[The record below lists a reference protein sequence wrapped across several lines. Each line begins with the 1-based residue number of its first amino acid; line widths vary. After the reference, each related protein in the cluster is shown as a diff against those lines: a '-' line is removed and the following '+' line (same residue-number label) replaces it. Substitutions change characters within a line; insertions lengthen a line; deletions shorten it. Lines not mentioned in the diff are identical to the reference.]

1 MAELTLQQIKDELY
15 AKNDPSLTP
24 VDIEAKAPLVHEIL
38 RLKARH
44 NVVLLGHNYMEPLVF
59 NLSRPEEQ
67 GDSLGL
73 SRYAAETEADYIIFN
88 GVLFMAE
95 TAKVLN
101 PKKKVLIADKT
112 AGCSLADDF
121 NIAEIDRLKAENPGV
136 PVMIYINSTAAAKAE
151 SDICCT
157 SANSEK
163 IARNMPGEKVIFI
176 PDILFARNLAEDL
189 KGIKEV
195 IYPGMRAGTKGA
207 VCEVHE
213 QFTLDDLLNIRKSF
227 EMKREHP
234 TRMIYA
240 HWECKPE
247 VLREADF
254 YGSTTQIRR
263 DIVERVAENRLERAF
278 IASECEMTSNLAQEF
293 PGVQF
298 WTACSVRCKHMAK
311 VTLEGVLRVLRAI
324 DEGGDLSEFEIELEP
339 ELIERAR
346 KPIEL
351 MLEMSN

>member
-1 MAELTLQQIKDELY
+1 MSELTLEQVKKELY
-15 AKNDPSLTP
+15 AKGDPTLTP

-38 RLKARH
+38 QLKARH

-59 NLSRPEEQ
+59 GLSTQEEQ

-73 SRYAAETEADYIIFN
+73 SRYAAETDAGYILFN

-95 TAKVLN
+95 TAKILN
-101 PKKKVLIADKT
+101 PKKRVLIADKA

-121 NIAEIDRLKAENPGV
+121 EIEEIDRLKAEHPGA
-136 PVMIYINSTAAAKAE
+136 PVMIYINSNAAAKAK
-151 SDICCT
+151 SDVCCT

-163 IARNMPGEKVIFI
+163 IARSLPGDKIIFI
-176 PDILFARNLAEDL
+176 PDILFARNLADDL
-189 KGIKEV
+189 EGVKEV
-195 IYPGMRAGTKGA
+195 IYPGMDTGTKGA

-213 QFTLDDLLNIRKSF
+213 QFTLNDLLNVRKSF
-227 EMKREHP
+227 EMPRGHP
-234 TRMIYA
+234 GRMIYA
-240 HWECKPE
+240 HWECKSD

-254 YGSTTQIRR
+254 YGSTNQIRK
-263 DIVERVAENRLERAF
+263 DIAERVAAGSLERAF

-298 WTACSVRCKHMAK
+298 WTACSVRCQHMAK

-324 DEGGDLSEFEIELEP
+324 DNGSDLSEYEIDLDP
-339 ELIERAR
+339 ELIDKAR

-351 MLEMSN
+351 MLEMS